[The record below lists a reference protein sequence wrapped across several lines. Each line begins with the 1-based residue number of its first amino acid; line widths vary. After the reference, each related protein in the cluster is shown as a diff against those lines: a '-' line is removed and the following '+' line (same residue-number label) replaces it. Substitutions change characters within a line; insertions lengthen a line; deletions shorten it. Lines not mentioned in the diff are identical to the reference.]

1 MSTWIAL
8 LRGVGGGI
16 RPLPMK
22 DLTVALSRIGLRE
35 VRTYIQSG
43 NVVFTATKTT
53 AAKLSQQIGECIVK
67 NFGFESWVMVLTA
80 KDLKKA
86 MAENPYPKAE
96 AEPKTLHLFFMAKA
110 PPSPDIAGMNKLK
123 SASESFT
130 LSNNI
135 YYFHTP
141 KGFGISKLAARV
153 DRLLGVQTT
162 ARNWR
167 TCTKVL
173 ALAEGERRDE

>member
-22 DLTVALSRIGLRE
+22 DLVAALTKIGLTD

-43 NVVFTATKTT
+43 NVVFDAQKTS
-53 AAKLSQQIGECIVK
+53 AAKLSKQIGECIVK

-80 KDLKKA
+80 TELKKA
-86 MAENPYPKAE
+86 MAASPYPKA
-96 AEPKTLHLFFMAKA
+96 AGEPKTLHLFFMAKA
-110 PPSPDIAGMNKLK
+110 PPAPDIEGMTKLK
-123 SASESFT
+123 APSESFE
-130 LSNNI
+130 LKGNI
-135 YYFHTP
+135 FYLYTP
-141 KGFGISKLAARV
+141 KGFGISKLAGRV
-153 DRLLGVQTT
+153 DRLLGVDTT

-173 ALAEGERRDE
+173 AMAEGAEE

>member
-22 DLTVALSRIGLRE
+22 DLTAALTKLGLGQ

-43 NVVFTATKTT
+43 NVVFDATKTT
-53 AAKLSQQIGECIVK
+53 ATRLSKQIGECIVQ

-80 KDLKKA
+80 AELRKA
-86 MAENPYPKAE
+86 MAANPYPKAD
-96 AEPKTLHLFFMAKA
+96 AEPKTLHLFFMAKP

-123 SASESFT
+123 SPSESFV
-130 LSNNI
+130 LKENVL
-135 YYFHTP
+135 YFHSP
-141 KGFGISKLAARV
+141 KGFGISKLAARI
-153 DRLLGVQTT
+153 DRLLGVETT

-173 ALAEGERRDE
+173 AMAEGD

>member
-22 DLTVALSRIGLRE
+22 DLTAALTKLGLAD

-43 NVVFTATKTT
+43 NVVFEATRTTATR
-53 AAKLSQQIGECIVK
+53 LSKQIGECIVE

-80 KDLKKA
+80 KELRLA
-86 MAENPYPKAE
+86 MAANPYPKAD
-96 AEPKTLHLFFMAKA
+96 AEPQTLHLFFMAKA

-123 SASESFT
+123 APSESFT
-130 LSNNI
+130 LKDNVL
-135 YYFHTP
+135 YFYAP
-141 KGFGISKLAARV
+141 KGFGISKLAARI
-153 DRLLGVQTT
+153 DRLLGIETT

-173 ALAEGERRDE
+173 AIAEGKTSG